1 MALVVSYSSSRQWVC
16 ILALALLFWQC
27 AGNNGGQAE
36 PDRVV
41 NLPGQPRVDF
51 AQYAG
56 YVTVNKE
63 SGRALFYWFFEAT
76 QNASQKPLVLWL
88 TGGPGCSSV
97 GGGEALELGPFLVE
111 KNTSQLRLNEYS
123 WNKEANMLFLE
134 SPVGVG
140 FSYTNTSSEL
150 KNRGDTITAEDN
162 YVFLLNWLERFPAY
176 KSREFYITGESYG
189 GHFVPQLAE
198 VIFDRNKGTNK
209 DNVINLKG
217 FMVGNAVID
226 NDHDT
231 NGMVDYAWSHAV
243 ISDEYYHSLKNSCN
257 SKTGNQ
263 TLCDNGLSAAYADIN
278 VYDLYTS
285 VCLQQ
290 QSSNFLPKHAL
301 WPKLPYG
308 YDPCGEVYVGVY
320 FNRADVQKALHANT
334 TQIPYPWVLCSDVV
348 YENWN
353 DSASSILP
361 IFRKLI
367 KAGLRIWVYSG
378 DTDGRVP
385 VTSTRYSLNALGL
398 KIKEEWSAWYDS
410 QQVGGWTIGYEGLR
424 FLTVRGAGHQV
435 PMFTPKPALAVFKH
449 FLSDSP
455 LPKSSEP

>member
-1 MALVVSYSSSRQWVC
+1 MALAVSYSSSRQWVC

-27 AGNNGGQAE
+27 AGDNGGQAE
-36 PDRVV
+36 ADRVV
-41 NLPGQPRVDF
+41 NLPGQPPVDF

-56 YVTVNKE
+56 YVTVNQE
-63 SGRALFYWFFEAT
+63 RGRALFYWFFEAT

-88 TGGPGCSSV
+88 TGGCSSV
-97 GGGEALELGPFLVE
+97 GGGEALELGPFLFE
-111 KNTSQLRLNEYS
+111 RNTSQLRLNEYS
-123 WNKEANMLFLE
+123 WNKGYSSSLPITYSSEANMLFLE

-140 FSYTNTSSEL
+140 FSYTNTSSDS
-150 KNRGDTITAEDN
+150 KNLGDRITAEDN
-162 YVFLLNWLERFPAY
+162 YVFLLSWLERFPAY

-198 VIFDRNKGTNK
+198 VIFDRNNGTNK

-231 NGMVDYAWSHAV
+231 NGMVDYAWTHAV
-243 ISDEYYHSLKNSCN
+243 ISDEEYHSLKNSCN

-263 TLCDNGLSAAYADIN
+263 TLCDNGLFAAYADIN
-278 VYDLYTS
+278 IYDLYTS

-290 QSSNFLPKHAL
+290 QSSNFLRKHAL
-301 WPKLPYG
+301 SPKLPYG
-308 YDPCGEVYVGVY
+308 YDPCDEVYVGVY

-334 TQIPYPWVLCSDVV
+334 TQIPYPWVLCS
-348 YENWN
+348 
-353 DSASSILP
+353 
-361 IFRKLI
+361 
-367 KAGLRIWVYSG
+367 G

-398 KIKEEWSAWYDS
+398 KIKEEWSAWCNS

-435 PMFTPKPALAVFKH
+435 PMFTPKPALAVFNH

-455 LPKSSEP
+455 LPKSRSTSEP

>member
-1 MALVVSYSSSRQWVC
+1 MVLAVSSSRARQWVC
-16 ILALALLFWQC
+16 ILALILLFWQC
-27 AGNNGGQAE
+27 AADDAE
-36 PDRVV
+36 ADRVV
-41 NLPGQPRVDF
+41 NLPGQPPVDF
-51 AQYAG
+51 AHYAG
-56 YVTVNKE
+56 YVTLNKD
-63 SGRALFYWFFEAT
+63 SGKALFYWFFEAT

-111 KNTSQLRLNEYS
+111 KNTSQLRFNEYS

-134 SPVGVG
+134 APVGVG

-150 KNRGDTITAEDN
+150 KQLGDKITAEDS

-189 GHFVPQLAE
+189 GHYVPQLAE
-198 VIFDRNKGTNK
+198 VIFDRNK

-217 FMVGNAVID
+217 FMVGNAVMD
-226 NDHDT
+226 DDDHL
-231 NGMVDYAWSHAV
+231 NGMIEYAWSHAV
-243 ISDEYYHSLKNSCN
+243 ISDEGYHSLKKWCN

-263 TLCDNGLSAAYADIN
+263 SLCNTGLDEMYTGIN
-278 VYDLYTS
+278 VYDLYTP
-285 VCLQQ
+285 VCLLHT
-290 QSSNFLPKHAL
+290 SSNFFSKHNMRL
-301 WPKLPYG
+301 KLPSG
-308 YDPCGEVYVGVY
+308 YDPCGEVYVGIY

-334 TQIPYPWVLCSDVV
+334 TKISYPWALCSDVV
-348 YENWN
+348 YDNWK
-353 DSASSILP
+353 DSPASVLP

-398 KIKEEWSAWYDS
+398 TIKDKWSAWYDS

-424 FLTVRGAGHQV
+424 FVTVRGAGHQV
-435 PMFTPKPALAVFKH
+435 PMFTPKPALALFKH
-449 FLSDSP
+449 FLRDSP
-455 LPKSSEP
+455 LPKSGSTSEP